1 MSGAP
6 NFCIWPST
14 RLSRRFFGRQMSGRR
29 PSSVTCLKLAALV
42 LILGLLA
49 PVRSPQTWAWAAA
62 APSVRRAVLV
72 LVSALSLKDIDLTL
86 TPNMWKLA
94 STGAVGL
101 MNVRTA
107 KTLQDEH
114 TYVTLGA
121 GTRAQGPPEAGHA
134 FNSDE
139 IVEGAPAAT
148 TFARNTGA
156 AAPPPGSVVH
166 PYIARIARTNSDS
179 SYRIVPGA
187 LGEALRRAGKKTA
200 VFGNSDTPGHLGR
213 HAAAVAMDSRG
224 VVDLGDVGRDTAIRR
239 DDFPGGT
246 ATNTELVA
254 ALVRDAVTA
263 GKADLVVVESGDT
276 ARVERYLAA
285 GLLTEAAY
293 EEARRLALSSA
304 DALVG
309 RLLEFIDFTDTMLLV
324 FAPTPG
330 AREVASGHGLAPV
343 IAAGPGLSSGRPG
356 LLTSPTTRR
365 HGLVASTDVAAS
377 ILSWLGVD
385 APPWVLGAPVR
396 VVPHRAPLTR
406 LLSMHDEIASTYLM
420 RAPLLKTFV
429 GLQIVVALASL
440 TLIALAAA
448 RHSSLRHLGVSRE
461 ALRRTS
467 DGHPEDVAMRAHV
480 AQVVRALLLGL
491 GAVPLAM
498 LVLPLARPAGTVSAG
513 IYVATAVLV
522 MCFAARA
529 TCGRSPASTPFAAVY
544 LVTGLAV
551 ICDALLGS
559 KLMQGSILGYD
570 PIGGARFYGIG
581 NEYMGVLV
589 GSLITGSG
597 LVLDSMGLRRARSA
611 VRAAAL
617 AGIGAIFAV
626 ALLVL
631 ASPSL
636 GANMGGTVTAVVG
649 FGIAYVPYL
658 DRRVTRR
665 ELAILA
671 VLAVSLVAGIAVADA
686 LRAGGPVSHWGR
698 TVLAVRVDGPAA
710 LIDVVRRKTA
720 MNLKL
725 IRYTVWTRALF
736 AFLAAVALLWVRP
749 VGLAKRLMKAH
760 PGFASSLAASLV
772 AAAAAVLANDSGVV
786 AAALLMLY
794 PSLVLLYLAGHEA
807 AGDT

>member
-1 MSGAP
+1 MP
-6 NFCIWPST
+6 NSCMWPSR
-14 RLSRRFFGRQMSGRR
+14 RLSRRFFGRRMSGHR

-42 LILGLLA
+42 LVWGLLA

-62 APSVRRAVLV
+62 APSVRRVVLV
-72 LVSALSLKDIDLTL
+72 LVNALSLKDIDPAL

-107 KTLQDEH
+107 RTLQDEH

-121 GTRAQGPPEAGHA
+121 GTRAQGPQEAGCA

-139 IVEGAPAAT
+139 IVEGVPAAV

-166 PYIARIARTNSDS
+166 PYIALIARTNSDS
-179 SYRIVPGA
+179 SYRIVPGT

-213 HAAAVAMDSRG
+213 HAAAVAMDLRG

-239 DDFPGGT
+239 DEFPGGT

-276 ARVERYLAA
+276 ARVERYLVA

-293 EEARRLALSSA
+293 EQARRLALSSA

-309 RLLEFIDFTDTMLLV
+309 HLLEFVDFTDTMLIVL
-324 FAPTPG
+324 APTPA
-330 AREVASGHGLAPV
+330 AREVASGHSLAPV
-343 IAAGPGLSSGRPG
+343 IAAGPGLSRRPG

-365 HGLVASTDVAAS
+365 HGLVVSTDVAAS
-377 ILSWLGVD
+377 VLSWLGVE

-467 DGHPEDVAMRAHV
+467 DGHPEGVAMRAQV
-480 AQVVRALLLGL
+480 AQVVWALLLGL

-498 LVLPLARPAGTVSAG
+498 FVLPLARPAGTVSAG

-529 TCGRSPASTPFAAVY
+529 TCGRSPAPTPFAAVY

-597 LVLDSMGLRRARSA
+597 LVLDRMGLRRARSA

-617 AGIGAIFAV
+617 AGIAVIFAV

-649 FGIAYVPYL
+649 FGIAYVLYL

-665 ELAILA
+665 EAAILA

-710 LIDVVRRKTA
+710 LVDVVRRKAA

>member
-1 MSGAP
+1 MSGH
-6 NFCIWPST
+6 
-14 RLSRRFFGRQMSGRR
+14 LSGRR
-29 PSSVTCLKLAALV
+29 SSSATGPKLAALV
-42 LILGLLA
+42 LVLGLLA
-49 PVRSPQTWAWAAA
+49 PVRSPRTWVWAAA
-62 APSVRRAVLV
+62 APSVRRVVLV
-72 LVSALSLKDIDLTL
+72 LVNALSLKDIDPAL

-121 GTRAQGPPEAGHA
+121 GTRAQGPQEAGCA

-139 IVEGAPAAT
+139 IVEGAPAT
-148 TFARNTGA
+148 VTFARNTGA

-166 PYIARIARTNSDS
+166 PYIALIARTNSDS

-213 HAAAVAMDSRG
+213 HAAAVAMDLRG
-224 VVDLGDVGRDTAIRR
+224 VVDLGNVGRDTTIRR
-239 DDFPGGT
+239 DDFPGGI

-293 EEARRLALSSA
+293 EQARRLALSSA

-309 RLLEFIDFTDTMLLV
+309 RLLEFADFTDTVLLV
-324 FAPTPG
+324 LAPTPA
-330 AREVASGHGLAPV
+330 AREAASGHSLAPI
-343 IAAGPGLSSGRPG
+343 IAAGPGLSSGPG

-365 HGLVASTDVAAS
+365 DGLVASTDVAAS

-396 VVPHRAPLTR
+396 VAPHRAPLTR
-406 LLSMHDEIASTYLM
+406 LLSMHDEVASTYLM

-440 TLIALAAA
+440 TLIAFLAA

-467 DGHPEDVAMRAHV
+467 DGHPEGVAMQVQV
-480 AQVVRALLLGL
+480 AQVVWALLLGL

-522 MCFAARA
+522 TCFAARA
-529 TCGRSPASTPFAAVY
+529 TCGRSPSAAPTPFAAVY
-544 LVTGLAV
+544 LVTALAV

-597 LVLDSMGLRRARSA
+597 LVLDRMGLRRARSA

-636 GANMGGTVTAVVG
+636 GANMGGTLTAVVG
-649 FGIAYVPYL
+649 FGIAYVLYL

-710 LIDVVRRKTA
+710 LVDVVRRKAA

>member
-1 MSGAP
+1 M
-6 NFCIWPST
+6 
-14 RLSRRFFGRQMSGRR
+14 
-29 PSSVTCLKLAALV
+29 LV
-42 LILGLLA
+42 N
-49 PVRSPQTWAWAAA
+49 
-62 APSVRRAVLV
+62 
-72 LVSALSLKDIDLTL
+72 ALSLKDIDPAL

-121 GTRAQGPPEAGHA
+121 GTRAQGPQEAGCA

-139 IVEGAPAAT
+139 IVEGAPAAV
-148 TFARNTGA
+148 TFARNTGAA

-166 PYIARIARTNSDS
+166 PYIALIARTNSDS

-200 VFGNSDTPGHLGR
+200 VFGNFDTPGHLGR
-213 HAAAVAMDSRG
+213 HAAAVAMDMRG

-239 DDFPGGT
+239 DDFPGGI

-309 RLLEFIDFTDTMLLV
+309 HLLEFTDFTDTMLIVL
-324 FAPTPG
+324 APTPA
-330 AREVASGHGLAPV
+330 AREVASGHSLAPV
-343 IAAGPGLSSGRPG
+343 IAAGPGFSRRPG

-365 HGLVASTDVAAS
+365 HGLVVSTDVAAS
-377 ILSWLGVD
+377 VLSWLGVE
-385 APPWVLGAPVR
+385 ASPWVLGAPVR
-396 VVPHRAPLTR
+396 VVPHRGAPLTR

-461 ALRRTS
+461 ALRRTP
-467 DGHPEDVAMRAHV
+467 DGHPGGVTMRAQV
-480 AQVVRALLLGL
+480 AQVVWALLLGL

-498 LVLPLARPAGTVSAG
+498 LVLPLARPAGTVPAG

-529 TCGRSPASTPFAAVY
+529 TCGRSPSAAPTPFAAVY
-544 LVTGLAV
+544 LVTALAV

-597 LVLDSMGLRRARSA
+597 LVLDRMGLRRARPA

-617 AGIGAIFAV
+617 AGIAAIFAV

-636 GANMGGTVTAVVG
+636 GANMGGTLTAVVG
-649 FGIAYVPYL
+649 FGIAYVLYL
-658 DRRVTRR
+658 ERRVTRR

-671 VLAVSLVAGIAVADA
+671 LLAVSLVAGIAVADA

-698 TVLAVRVDGPAA
+698 TVLAMRVEGPAA
-710 LIDVVRRKTA
+710 LVDVVRRKAA

-725 IRYTVWTRALF
+725 VRYTVWTRALF

-749 VGLAKRLMKAH
+749 VGLARRLMKAH

>member
-1 MSGAP
+1 
-6 NFCIWPST
+6 
-14 RLSRRFFGRQMSGRR
+14 MSGRR

-42 LILGLLA
+42 LVLGLLA
-49 PVRSPQTWAWAAA
+49 PVRSPETWAWAAA
-62 APSVRRAVLV
+62 APSVRRVVLV
-72 LVSALSLKDIDLTL
+72 LVNALSLKDIDPAL

-121 GTRAQGPPEAGHA
+121 GTRAQGPQEAGCA

-139 IVEGAPAAT
+139 IVEGVPAAIML
-148 TFARNTGA
+148 ARNTGA

-166 PYIARIARTNSDS
+166 PYIALIARTNSDS

-213 HAAAVAMDSRG
+213 HAAAVAMDLRG

-239 DDFPGGT
+239 DEFPGGI

-254 ALVRDAVTA
+254 ALVRDAVMA

-309 RLLEFIDFTDTMLLV
+309 HLLEFIDFTDTMLLV

-330 AREVASGHGLAPV
+330 AREVASGHSLAPV
-343 IAAGPGLSSGRPG
+343 IAAGPGTSSGRPG

-377 ILSWLGVD
+377 VLSWLGVD
-385 APPWVLGAPVR
+385 TPPWVLGAPVR

-406 LLSMHDEIASTYLM
+406 LLSMHDEVASTYLM

-440 TLIALAAA
+440 TLIAFLAA

-461 ALRRTS
+461 ALRRTP
-467 DGHPEDVAMRAHV
+467 DGHPGGVTMRAQV
-480 AQVVRALLLGL
+480 AQVVWALLLGL

-522 MCFAARA
+522 MGFAARA
-529 TCGRSPASTPFAAVY
+529 TCGRSPSAAPTPFAAVY
-544 LVTGLAV
+544 LVTALAV

-597 LVLDSMGLRRARSA
+597 LVLDRMGLRRARSA

-617 AGIGAIFAV
+617 AGIAVIFAV

-649 FGIAYVPYL
+649 FGIAYVLYL

-665 ELAILA
+665 EAAILA

-710 LIDVVRRKTA
+710 LVDVVRRKAA

-736 AFLAAVALLWVRP
+736 AFLAAVALLWVQP